1 MDKVSADKKKELETM
16 SIKDR
21 VPRPVWMLALFFLT
35 AGLAFPCTSIIVTK
49 GASADGS
56 VIITYSC
63 DGEFFP
69 RLRLY
74 PAADHK
80 PGDMYALMGFRGK
93 RGEIPEVAHTYK
105 VLDLTNEFQVAIG
118 ETTFDGRAELENP
131 DGLLD
136 YPQLMV
142 LGLQR
147 AKTAREAIK
156 VMTGLVE
163 QYGYGSTGESFSIA
177 DKNEAWIMEMIGTGK
192 GGHGA
197 VWVALRIPDGMICA
211 HANMSRIGEFPLND
225 TDNCLYSANVVSF
238 AVEKGYYDP
247 KSGPF
252 NFSLAYNPPTE
263 QQVKYSARRVWS
275 IFRRAAP
282 SQNFSPDFS
291 SFVKNAKPYPLWIKP
306 DAKLSVRDVMA
317 LHRDHYEG
325 TPFDMT
331 KDLTAGPF
339 GAPDRSRPI
348 SWKVDGKEYSWE
360 RPISTQQVAFIF
372 VSQSRSAV
380 PDAVGGVYWYGMDN
394 PYTNFFVPLYTS
406 ITDIPEAYAKGSMQ
420 GFTRD
425 SAWWTFNFVANYA
438 NLRYG
443 DMIQDIQKVQKEIE
457 DAEFGLQPSIER
469 TAQDLMK
476 TDAGVIP
483 RFLTQYC
490 LSNAQ
495 ANLDRWWKLSDLLI
509 TKYNDGYVRDAS
521 GRAREKGY
529 PEGWLR
535 EEIKKNPGKFA
546 LKEKPKTAKEL

>member
-1 MDKVSADKKKELETM
+1 MR
-16 SIKDR
+16 IKASC
-21 VPRPVWMLALFFLT
+21 PRSLSMLALFLL
-35 AGLAFPCTSIIVTK
+35 AGRLAFPCTSIIVTK

-80 PGDMYALMGFRGK
+80 AGDKYELMGFRGK

-105 VLDLTNEFQVAIG
+105 VLDLMNEFQVAIG
-118 ETTFDGRAELENP
+118 ETTFDGREELVNP

-142 LGLQR
+142 IALQR
-147 AKTAREAIK
+147 ARTAREAIK
-156 VMTGLVE
+156 VMTDLVE
-163 QYGYGSTGESFSIA
+163 QYGYGSSGESFSIA
-177 DKNEAWIMEMIGTGK
+177 DKDEAWIMEMIGTGK

-225 TDNCLYSANVVSF
+225 PDNCLYSANVVSF
-238 AVEKGYYDP
+238 AVEKGFYDP

-252 NFSLAYNPPTE
+252 NYSLAYNPPTE

-282 SQNFSPDFS
+282 SQNLSPDFS
-291 SFVKNAKPYPLWIKP
+291 SSVKTAKPYPLWIKP
-306 DAKLSVRDVMA
+306 DGKLSVRDVMA

-339 GAPDRSRPI
+339 GAPDRWRPI
-348 SWKVDGKEYSWE
+348 NWKVDGKAYSWE
-360 RPISTQQVAFIF
+360 RPISTQQVAFVF
-372 VSQSRSAV
+372 VSQSRSSV

-406 ITDIPEAYAKGSMQ
+406 ITDIPEAYAKGSIQ

-438 NLRYG
+438 NLRYS
-443 DMIQDIQKVQKEIE
+443 DMIQDIQNVQKEIE
-457 DAEFGLQPSIER
+457 DLEFGLQPSIEQAALGL
-469 TAQDLMK
+469 TKSDPGM
-476 TDAGVIP
+476 IP

-495 ANLDRWWKLSDLLI
+495 TNLDRWWKLSDLLI
-509 TKYNDGYVRDAS
+509 TKYNDGYVRD
-521 GRAREKGY
+521 GRGRPREEGY
-529 PEGWLR
+529 PDKWLR
-535 EEIKKNPGKFA
+535 EEIKKNPDKFT
-546 LKEKPKTAKEL
+546 LKEKPKTDKEL